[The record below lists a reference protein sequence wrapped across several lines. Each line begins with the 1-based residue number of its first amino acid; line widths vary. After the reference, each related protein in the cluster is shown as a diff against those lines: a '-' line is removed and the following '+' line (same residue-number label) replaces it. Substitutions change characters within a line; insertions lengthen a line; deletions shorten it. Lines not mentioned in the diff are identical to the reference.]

1 MDFHLLQKKLGVKF
15 HNETMLKQAFIH
27 SSYVNEHKLEQTD
40 DNERLEFLGDAV
52 LELSVSKFLF
62 NQLPLMSEGEM
73 TKLRAYLV
81 RESTLYSVAN
91 TLDFGSFL
99 MLGRGEE
106 SSGGRK
112 RPSILADV
120 FEAFLGAL
128 YVDQGFDCVY
138 TFLAEYLYV
147 NVGTS
152 QFLPTIDYKTT
163 LQEVVQQESGKKVT
177 YTIIEE
183 RGPAHDREF
192 VARVKVNEV
201 VITTGIGLS
210 KKEAEQRAA
219 KEAIDLLKTNK

>member
-1 MDFHLLQKKLGVKF
+1 MDFHLLQKRLGVKF
-15 HNETMLKQAFIH
+15 HNEAILKQAFIH
-27 SSYVNEHKLEQTD
+27 SSYVNEHKLQQTD

-62 NQLPLMSEGEM
+62 DQLPLMSEGEM

-91 TLDFGSFL
+91 TLEFGSFL
-99 MLGRGEE
+99 MLGKGEE
-106 SSGGRK
+106 SSGGRE

-138 TFLAEYLYV
+138 SFLAEYLYV

-163 LQEVVQQESGKKVT
+163 LQEIVQQESGKKVT

-192 VARVKVNEV
+192 VAQVKVNEV
-201 VITTGIGLS
+201 VMTTGIGLS

-219 KEAIDLLKTNK
+219 KEAIDLLKTKK